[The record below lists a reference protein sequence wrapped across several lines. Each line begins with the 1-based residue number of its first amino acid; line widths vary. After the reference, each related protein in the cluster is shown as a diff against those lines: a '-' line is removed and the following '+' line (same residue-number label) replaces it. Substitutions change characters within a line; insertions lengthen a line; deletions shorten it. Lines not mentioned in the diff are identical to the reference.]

1 MKDFIQTMI
10 KPDWDDNPKKEE
22 ILFAANLLEI
32 GEFQLLQLAYKDWY
46 GEELPE
52 RLIHSIF
59 RDYTIRSI
67 IPGWARH
74 YARTIA
80 HLDRTNQLNPLD
92 PKYHVYDREFGR
104 PIGGKGLE
112 RFVLVSLS
120 ITTFFLF
127 AFYVAIITVDEPTDL
142 LPPYFEKKN
151 IFPEHYKQLPKPL
164 EKNKKEI

>member
-1 MKDFIQTMI
+1 MI

-32 GEFQLLQLAYKDWY
+32 GEFQLLQLAYKEWY
-46 GEELPE
+46 NEELPE

-92 PKYHVYDREFGR
+92 PKYHVYDREFGK

-120 ITTFFLF
+120 ITTFFYLLF
-127 AFYVAIITVDEPTDL
+127 ISRL
-142 LPPYFEKKN
+142 LQWMNQLICYHHILKKR
-151 IFPEHYKQLPKPL
+151 IFFQNTTNNCLNL
-164 EKNKKEI
+164 